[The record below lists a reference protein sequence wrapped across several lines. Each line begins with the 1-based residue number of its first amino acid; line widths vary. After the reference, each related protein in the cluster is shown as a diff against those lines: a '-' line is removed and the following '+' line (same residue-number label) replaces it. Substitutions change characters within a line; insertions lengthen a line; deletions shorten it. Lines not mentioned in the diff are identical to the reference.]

1 MTTPFPLRRGS
12 QTLTLP
18 SPASGRGFKGSPP
31 RASGRGFLSLG
42 RFALRATGVVSFA
55 LMLLPIF
62 FVSWLSFIKNE
73 ILAFPPEGYT
83 LRWLSQLWLQPQFAG
98 GFLTSL
104 EVGLLA
110 TLGGLALG
118 IPASIGLARYRLR
131 GGEALTTLLMSP
143 LIVPSV
149 VIGTALYI
157 AFVEIEIATEL
168 PLTGSLIGLVVAHVL
183 VTIPWT
189 VRLLTASLIGFDRSI
204 EEAAM
209 NLGADRWRTLTRI
222 TLPVIRPAVVAA
234 ALFSFVVSFGNL
246 EISLFLVG
254 PGETTLPIAILQ
266 YLEWKIDPTVAA
278 ISLIQIVIVAAGMLI
293 TNRFVRLSQVV

>member
-1 MTTPFPLRRGS
+1 MSIQMSRT
-12 QTLTLP
+12 
-18 SPASGRGFKGSPP
+18 
-31 RASGRGFLSLG
+31 LG
-42 RFALRATGVVSFA
+42 RFALRATSAVSFA
-55 LMLLPIF
+55 VMLLPIF
-62 FVSWLSFIKNE
+62 FVSWLSFFRNE
-73 ILAFPPEGYT
+73 ILAFPPDGYT
-83 LRWLSQLWLQPQFAG
+83 LRWFSQLWLQPQFAD

-110 TLGGLALG
+110 ALGGLALG
-118 IPASIGLARYRLR
+118 IPASIGLSRHTRR
-131 GGEALTTLLMSP
+131 GGLLASTLLTSP
-143 LIVPSV
+143 LIVPSI
-149 VIGTALYI
+149 VIGTALFI
-157 AFVEIEIATEL
+157 AFIEVEIATEL
-168 PLTGSLIGLVVAHVL
+168 PLTGSLGGLAVAHIL
-183 VTIPWT
+183 ITIPWT
-189 VRLLTASLIGFDRSI
+189 VRLLTASLIGFDRTI

-234 ALFSFVVSFGNL
+234 ALSSFVVSFGNL

-254 PGETTLPIAILQ
+254 PGQTTLPIAILQ

>member
-1 MTTPFPLRRGS
+1 MT
-12 QTLTLP
+12 
-18 SPASGRGFKGSPP
+18 P
-31 RASGRGFLSLG
+31 RSLSSRTLG
-42 RFALRATGVVSFA
+42 RFALRATSVVSFA
-55 LMLLPIF
+55 IMLMPIF
-62 FVSWLSFIKNE
+62 FISWLSFFKNE
-73 ILAFPPEGYT
+73 ILAFPPDGYT
-83 LRWLSQLWLQPQFAG
+83 LRWFSQLWLQPQFAD

-118 IPASIGLARYRLR
+118 VPASIGLSRYRLR
-131 GGEALTTLLMSP
+131 GGALVMTFLMSP
-143 LIVPSV
+143 LIVPSI
-149 VIGTALYI
+149 VIGTALFI
-157 AFVEIEIATEL
+157 AFVELEIATEL
-168 PLTGSLIGLVVAHVL
+168 PLAGSIVGLALAHIL

-189 VRLLTASLIGFDRSI
+189 VRLLTASLVGFDRTI

-209 NLGADRWRTLTRI
+209 NLGADRWRTLIRI

-254 PGETTLPIAILQ
+254 PGQTTLPIAILQ

-278 ISLIQIVIVAAGMLI
+278 VSLIQIVIVAGGMLI

>member
-1 MTTPFPLRRGS
+1 
-12 QTLTLP
+12 
-18 SPASGRGFKGSPP
+18 
-31 RASGRGFLSLG
+31 
-42 RFALRATGVVSFA
+42 
-55 LMLLPIF
+55 
-62 FVSWLSFIKNE
+62 
-73 ILAFPPEGYT
+73 
-83 LRWLSQLWLQPQFAG
+83 
-98 GFLTSL
+98 
-104 EVGLLA
+104 
-110 TLGGLALG
+110 
-118 IPASIGLARYRLR
+118 
-131 GGEALTTLLMSP
+131 
-143 LIVPSV
+143 VPSV

-157 AFVEIEIATEL
+157 AFVEIEIVTEL
-168 PLTGSLIGLVVAHVL
+168 PLTGSLIGLVLAHVL

-189 VRLLTASLIGFDRSI
+189 VRLLTASLLGFDRTI

-209 NLGADRWRTLTRI
+209 NLGADRWRTLIRI

-278 ISLIQIVIVAAGMLI
+278 VSLIQIVIIAGGMLL

>member
-1 MTTPFPLRRGS
+1 MAIPMT
-12 QTLTLP
+12 
-18 SPASGRGFKGSPP
+18 A
-31 RASGRGFLSLG
+31 ALG
-42 RFALRATGVVSFA
+42 RFALRATSVVSFG

-62 FVSWLSFIKNE
+62 FVSWLSFFKNE

-83 LRWLSQLWLQPQFAG
+83 LRWFSQLWLQPQFAD

-118 IPASIGLARYRLR
+118 IPASIGLARYKLR

-157 AFVEIEIATEL
+157 AFVELEIATEL
-168 PLTGSLIGLVVAHVL
+168 PLTGSLIGLVLAHVL

-189 VRLLTASLIGFDRSI
+189 VRLLTASLMSFDRSL

-209 NLGADRWRTLTRI
+209 NLGANRWRTLIRI

-278 ISLIQIVIVAAGMLI
+278 ISLIQIVIVAGGMLI

>member
-1 MTTPFPLRRGS
+1 MTPRSLSSRVI
-12 QTLTLP
+12 
-18 SPASGRGFKGSPP
+18 GR
-31 RASGRGFLSLG
+31 L
-42 RFALRATGVVSFA
+42 ALRATSVVSFA
-55 LMLLPIF
+55 IMLMPIF
-62 FVSWLSFIKNE
+62 FISWLSFFKNE
-73 ILAFPPEGYT
+73 ILAFPPDDYT
-83 LRWLSQLWLQPQFAG
+83 LRWFSQLWLQPQFAD

-118 IPASIGLARYRLR
+118 VPASIGLSRYRLR
-131 GGEALTTLLMSP
+131 GGALVMTFLMSP
-143 LIVPSV
+143 LIVPSI
-149 VIGTALYI
+149 VIGTALFI
-157 AFVEIEIATEL
+157 AFVELEIATDL
-168 PLTGSLIGLVVAHVL
+168 PINGSVVGLALAHIL

-189 VRLLTASLIGFDRSI
+189 VRLLTASLVGFDRTI

-209 NLGADRWRTLTRI
+209 NLGADRWRTLIRI

-254 PGETTLPIAILQ
+254 PGQTTLPIAILQ

-278 ISLIQIVIVAAGMLI
+278 VSLIQIVIVAGGMLI

>member
-1 MTTPFPLRRGS
+1 MTPRSLSSRVI
-12 QTLTLP
+12 
-18 SPASGRGFKGSPP
+18 GR
-31 RASGRGFLSLG
+31 L
-42 RFALRATGVVSFA
+42 ALRATSVVSFA
-55 LMLLPIF
+55 IMLMPIF
-62 FVSWLSFIKNE
+62 FISWLSFFKNE
-73 ILAFPPEGYT
+73 ILAFPPDGYT
-83 LRWLSQLWLQPQFAG
+83 LRWFLQLWLQPQFAD

-118 IPASIGLARYRLR
+118 VPASIGLSRYRLR
-131 GGEALTTLLMSP
+131 GGALVMTFLMSP
-143 LIVPSV
+143 LIVPSI
-149 VIGTALYI
+149 VIGTALFI
-157 AFVEIEIATEL
+157 AFVELEIATDL
-168 PLTGSLIGLVVAHVL
+168 PINGSVVGLALAHIL

-189 VRLLTASLIGFDRSI
+189 VRLLTASLVGFDRTI

-209 NLGADRWRTLTRI
+209 NLGADRWRTLIRI

-254 PGETTLPIAILQ
+254 PGQTTLPIAILQ

-278 ISLIQIVIVAAGMLI
+278 VSLIQIVIVAGGMLI